1 MLKVTTNRLV
11 GLFLLF
17 DVCTICLT
25 SSTPWSLVSFKRSL
39 SDMLG
44 KIERS
49 MVPLEVVNSWF
60 VSRIVTGMLSTS
72 VVLRRAKQESSSCT
86 SIRSDV
92 RCLCGIMD
100 VTAGNLSFSLL
111 AKMAG
116 FGGIALASLLL

>member
-1 MLKVTTNRLV
+1 MLKVITNRLV

-25 SSTPWSLVSFKRSL
+25 SSTPWFLVSFKRSL

-72 VVLRRAKQESSSCT
+72 VVLRRAKQESSSCM

-92 RCLCGIMD
+92 LCLCGIMD

-116 FGGIALASLLL
+116 LGGIALASLLL